1 MVCGRS
7 ITCIVRQWEVAVW
20 RLCFNT
26 PHTTTTRFISVR
38 AALLLKSHKST
49 MIDSTCLLHITETRC
64 SYKCETLLHNAPI
77 IFFIFTFLKSSGTR
91 PLSANFV
98 LGSAKKKSGVGV
110 SQDLTGSA
118 LNILRPLSPVSLAS
132 GSACSTRPMGRGR
145 QAKTSWPANW
155 LSPNLCSPTRPFAL
169 HVCINVIIPATDSQQ
184 RDKSSHADLM
194 SRRLMNRC

>member
-98 LGSAKKKSGVGV
+98 LGSAKKKKWCWSQSGLDRIGIKHPEATFSGEPGFWFCLFNKADGEGEA
-110 SQDLTGSA
+110 SQNKLACKLIVTK
-118 LNILRPLSPVSLAS
+118 SL
-132 GSACSTRPMGRGR
+132 
-145 QAKTSWPANW
+145 
-155 LSPNLCSPTRPFAL
+155 
-169 HVCINVIIPATDSQQ
+169 
-184 RDKSSHADLM
+184 
-194 SRRLMNRC
+194 